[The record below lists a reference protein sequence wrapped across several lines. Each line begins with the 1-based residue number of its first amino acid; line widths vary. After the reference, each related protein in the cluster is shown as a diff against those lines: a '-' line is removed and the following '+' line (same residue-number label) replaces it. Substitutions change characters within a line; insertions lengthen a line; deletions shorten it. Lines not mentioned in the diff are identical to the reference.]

1 MHEIDDSFSQAHTVC
16 LADIDGDG
24 LKDFVTGKRYYAHCG
39 RDEGADEPAVLY
51 WYELRREGGRPV
63 WTRHTIDND
72 SGAGLN
78 FEVTDV
84 DGDGL
89 LDVVIANK
97 KGAFYFRQIRN

>member
-16 LADIDGDG
+16 LADINGDG

-39 RDEGADEPAVLY
+39 RDKGADEPAVLY
-51 WYELRREGGRPV
+51 WYELDRRNGRPV

-97 KGAFYFRQIRN
+97 KGAFYFRQVRK